1 MLHVYVSVVYLGR
14 KSQFVSHVLY
24 LTLPWLVPVMVQG
37 CAVHESLKENIGE
50 TVAQFLRALQT
61 INSVDTMFS
70 GLLLLSFMGL
80 GHGFFFRYSLRV
92 ATDNKTEYFE
102 ERRNFTQPKD
112 AIIGLFDAVTGIT
125 QGLGEAI
132 QDFEPGL
139 DVEDKK
145 NDLRRKDINQ
155 DSDDEKDSIL
165 GSQVVVG
172 LFDSLRKFTKQVG
185 KLVSKVG
192 DKLDD
197 RRGDVVRIAG
207 NVDTQVTMNFASLTL
222 TVDR

>member
-1 MLHVYVSVVYLGR
+1 
-14 KSQFVSHVLY
+14 
-24 LTLPWLVPVMVQG
+24 
-37 CAVHESLKENIGE
+37 
-50 TVAQFLRALQT
+50 
-61 INSVDTMFS
+61 
-70 GLLLLSFMGL
+70 MGL

-155 DSDDEKDSIL
+155 DSDDEKDSNL

-172 LFDSLRKFTKQVG
+172 LFDSLRQFTKQLG

-192 DKLDD
+192 DRLDD

-207 NVDTQVTMNFASLTL
+207 NVDTQVTMNIALLTL

>member
-1 MLHVYVSVVYLGR
+1 M
-14 KSQFVSHVLY
+14 
-24 LTLPWLVPVMVQG
+24 
-37 CAVHESLKENIGE
+37 
-50 TVAQFLRALQT
+50 AQFLRASQT
-61 INSVDTMFS
+61 INSADTMFS

-132 QDFEPGL
+132 QDFEPSL
-139 DVEDKK
+139 DVEDKE

-155 DSDDEKDSIL
+155 DSDEKDPNLGMLGRISQGILLIFSKNVL

-172 LFDSLRKFTKQVG
+172 LFDSLRQFTKQVG

-192 DKLDD
+192 DRLDD

-207 NVDTQVTMNFASLTL
+207 NVDTQVTINIALLTL
-222 TVDR
+222 TVD

>member
-1 MLHVYVSVVYLGR
+1 
-14 KSQFVSHVLY
+14 
-24 LTLPWLVPVMVQG
+24 
-37 CAVHESLKENIGE
+37 
-50 TVAQFLRALQT
+50 
-61 INSVDTMFS
+61 
-70 GLLLLSFMGL
+70 MGL

-132 QDFEPGL
+132 QDFEPSL
-139 DVEDKK
+139 DVEDKE

-155 DSDDEKDSIL
+155 DSDEKDPNL

-172 LFDSLRKFTKQVG
+172 LFDSLRQFTKQVG

-192 DKLDD
+192 DRLDD

-207 NVDTQVTMNFASLTL
+207 NVDTQVHQLGQGIRDWKIKTFGLKEQSKEDIEEEDLGEDIIVVKSSNSSDEQFEDDTTIEPLL
-222 TVDR
+222 V

>member
-1 MLHVYVSVVYLGR
+1 M
-14 KSQFVSHVLY
+14 
-24 LTLPWLVPVMVQG
+24 
-37 CAVHESLKENIGE
+37 
-50 TVAQFLRALQT
+50 AQFLRGSKT
-61 INSVDTMFS
+61 INSADTMFS

-102 ERRNFTQPKD
+102 ERRNFTKPKD

-132 QDFEPGL
+132 QDFEPSL
-139 DVEDKK
+139 DVEDKE

-155 DSDDEKDSIL
+155 DSDEKDPNLGMLGRISQGILLIFSKNVL

-172 LFDSLRKFTKQVG
+172 LFDSLRQFTKQVG

-192 DKLDD
+192 DRLDD

-207 NVDTQVTMNFASLTL
+207 NVDTQVTINIALLTL
-222 TVDR
+222 TVD

>member
-1 MLHVYVSVVYLGR
+1 M
-14 KSQFVSHVLY
+14 
-24 LTLPWLVPVMVQG
+24 
-37 CAVHESLKENIGE
+37 
-50 TVAQFLRALQT
+50 AQFLRASQT
-61 INSVDTMFS
+61 INSADTMFS

-132 QDFEPGL
+132 QDFEPSL
-139 DVEDKK
+139 DVEDKE

-155 DSDDEKDSIL
+155 DSDEKDPNLGMLGRISQGIL
-165 GSQVVVG
+165 LIFSKC
-172 LFDSLRKFTKQVG
+172 SRKP
-185 KLVSKVG
+185 S
-192 DKLDD
+192 
-197 RRGDVVRIAG
+197 RCRPVRLPEAVHQAG
-207 NVDTQVTMNFASLTL
+207 REAGQ
-222 TVDR
+222 

>member
-1 MLHVYVSVVYLGR
+1 M
-14 KSQFVSHVLY
+14 
-24 LTLPWLVPVMVQG
+24 
-37 CAVHESLKENIGE
+37 HESLKENIGE
-50 TVAQFLRALQT
+50 TVAQFLRASQT
-61 INSVDTMFS
+61 INSADTMFS
-70 GLLLLSFMGL
+70 GLLVLSFMGL

-132 QDFEPGL
+132 QDFEPSL
-139 DVEDKK
+139 DVEDKE

-155 DSDDEKDSIL
+155 DSDEKDPNLGMLGRISQGILLIFSKNVL

-172 LFDSLRKFTKQVG
+172 LFDSLRQFTKQVG

-192 DKLDD
+192 DRLDD

-207 NVDTQVTMNFASLTL
+207 NVDTQVTINIALLTL
-222 TVDR
+222 TVD

>member
-1 MLHVYVSVVYLGR
+1 M
-14 KSQFVSHVLY
+14 SHTSCISHCPGSCRSWY
-24 LTLPWLVPVMVQG
+24 KD
-37 CAVHESLKENIGE
+37 VHESLKENIGE
-50 TVAQFLRALQT
+50 TVAQFLRASQT
-61 INSVDTMFS
+61 INSADTMFS
-70 GLLLLSFMGL
+70 GLLVLSFTDL

-132 QDFEPGL
+132 QDFEPSL

-155 DSDDEKDSIL
+155 DSDEKDPNLGMLGRISQGILLIFSKNVL

-172 LFDSLRKFTKQVG
+172 LFDSLRQFTKQVG

-192 DKLDD
+192 DRLDD

-207 NVDTQVTMNFASLTL
+207 NVDTQVTMNIALLTL

>member
-1 MLHVYVSVVYLGR
+1 M
-14 KSQFVSHVLY
+14 
-24 LTLPWLVPVMVQG
+24 
-37 CAVHESLKENIGE
+37 HESLKENIGE

-145 NDLRRKDINQ
+145 DDMRRKDINQ
-155 DSDDEKDSIL
+155 DSDEKDSNLGMLGRISQGLLLIL
-165 GSQVVVG
+165 KKCS
-172 LFDSLRKFTKQVG
+172 RKPG
-185 KLVSKVG
+185 RRRLVRLLEAVHQ
-192 DKLDD
+192 
-197 RRGDVVRIAG
+197 AG
-207 NVDTQVTMNFASLTL
+207 GEAGQ
-222 TVDR
+222 